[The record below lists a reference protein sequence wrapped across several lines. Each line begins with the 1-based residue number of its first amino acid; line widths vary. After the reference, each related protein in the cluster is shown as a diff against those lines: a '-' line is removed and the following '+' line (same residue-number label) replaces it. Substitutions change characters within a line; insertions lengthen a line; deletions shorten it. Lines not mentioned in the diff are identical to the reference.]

1 MADYRK
7 FTAGW
12 RLGFPSPIDTARRF
26 RYHSFSLSLEAIFGT
41 SSILNDISGED

>member
-12 RLGFPSPIDTARRF
+12 RLGFPSSIDTARRF
-26 RYHSFSLSLEAIFGT
+26 RYHFFSLSLEAIFGT